1 MNKINKVSFNKYF
14 NRAFKEITGFDDNE
28 VKVIN
33 EIFWK
38 FITEHIRDR
47 AYINNHAIKEKF
59 LCKDWNWKWYDKW
72 EERFVKDGY
81 NMPVRNHKKSKQD
94 NMFWALID
102 YIFENVERDSE
113 AKELKIKFKVNI
125 ENISDDYFGK
135 KYIIEILNKNPNALP
150 PFFPFDD
157 TIASPVFDD
166 INTKTTNNNNKKLKN
181 ISYSKTKKVSK
192 WKIALIILIIAM
204 IGNFCNNI
212 KTNNNYIDNKTDNS
226 SIH

>member
-14 NRAFKEITGFDDNE
+14 NKAFKEITGFDDNE

-72 EERFVKDGY
+72 EERFIKDGY

-102 YIFENVERDSE
+102 YIFENAERDSE
-113 AKELKIKFKVNI
+113 AKELKMKFKVNI
-125 ENISDDYFGK
+125 ENISDDYCGK
-135 KYIIEILNKNPNALP
+135 IYITEILNKNPDALP

-157 TIASPVFDD
+157 TIASPVFDNID
-166 INTKTTNNNNKKLKN
+166 IKRTHNSNKKSSKYQLQSNKK
-181 ISYSKTKKVSK
+181 ISW

-204 IGNFCNNI
+204 IGNYCNKIN
-212 KTNNNYIDNKTDNS
+212 TNNNYIDNKTDNS
-226 SIH
+226 SIK